1 VTAALHVRGVVLPG
15 GEHRDLW
22 VVDGLVTTEPV
33 ADADT
38 VAEGWIVPG
47 LVDAH
52 CHIGVDANGA
62 VDETTQEQQAIAE
75 RDAGVLL
82 ARDCGVPSDTRW
94 IDERADLPHIVRAGR
109 HIAPTRRYIRNYA
122 VEIEPEQ
129 LVDTVAEQAARGD
142 GWVKIVG
149 DWIER
154 DLGDLGPCWPA
165 DVLAAA
171 VARAHELGARVTTHV
186 FGESA
191 LPALLAAGV
200 DCIEHGTGLSDDLIA
215 DMAARGVGLVPTLI
229 NIDTFPSIADQ
240 ASKFPIYADHM
251 RRLHATAH
259 DRVRA
264 AYQAGVPI
272 FAGTDAGGSLAHGR
286 IADEVRALHAAGLP
300 AADALAAASWRARE
314 WLGYPPTLEEG
325 SPADFVVYDAD
336 PRDNLDVL
344 AAPRRIMLRGAVV
357 R

>member
-1 VTAALHVRGVVLPG
+1 VTSALHVRGVVLPT
-15 GEHRDLW
+15 GEHQDLW
-22 VVDGLVTTEPV
+22 IADGRVTTEPLR
-33 ADADT
+33 DAET
-38 VAEGWIVPG
+38 VAEGWSVPG

-52 CHIGVDANGA
+52 CHIGVDADGA
-62 VDETTQEQQAIAE
+62 VDERTQEQQAVAE

-94 IDERADLPHIVRAGR
+94 IDARADLPHIVRAGR
-109 HIAPTRRYIRNYA
+109 HVAPTKRYIRNYA

-129 LVDTVAEQAARGD
+129 LVETVAEQAARGD
-142 GWVKIVG
+142 GWVKVVG
-149 DWIER
+149 DWIDR
-154 DLGDLGPCWPA
+154 DLGDLGPCWPT
-165 DVLAAA
+165 DVLTAAI
-171 VARAHELGARVTTHV
+171 ARAHELGVRVTTHV
-186 FGESA
+186 FGEAA
-191 LPALLAAGV
+191 LPGLLDAGV

-240 ASKFPIYADHM
+240 ASRFPAYADHM
-251 RRLHATAH
+251 RRLHATARE
-259 DRVRA
+259 RVRA
-264 AYQAGVPI
+264 AYDAGVPI

-314 WLGYPPTLEEG
+314 WLGYAPNLDEG
-325 SPADFVVYDAD
+325 APADFVVYDAD
-336 PRDNLDVL
+336 PRDDLDVL
-344 AAPRRIMLRGAVV
+344 AAPRRIVLRGAVV